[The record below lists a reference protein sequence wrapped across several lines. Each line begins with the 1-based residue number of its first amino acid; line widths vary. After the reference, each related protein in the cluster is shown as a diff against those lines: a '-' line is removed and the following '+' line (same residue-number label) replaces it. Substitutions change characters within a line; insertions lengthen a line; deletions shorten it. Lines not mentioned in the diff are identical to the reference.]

1 MFQGK
6 MTADGNFPKMDFSRA
21 FSKLCYLLPSKFQ
34 KLEFSSTQSRVSGKV
49 TIRHK
54 FQVKGGKYKDTYFY
68 IFLCQ
73 WISLSLAVIQTL
85 GLKGKLPLARCK

>member
-54 FQVKGGKYKDTYFY
+54 FQVKGGKYKDTFLYFLVSVDFTFSRSDSD
-68 IFLCQ
+68 IRSEREAATGQ
-73 WISLSLAVIQTL
+73 M
-85 GLKGKLPLARCK
+85 